1 MSMENE
7 GGFRFE
13 IPADEPKSPEK
24 PADKQLEKAVE
35 QQKPAKHEAGV
46 AKNAPQPGSTA
57 VDDALQDQPPLDV
70 TSDKNDQAKP
80 AAPISPLTKDL
91 KAEEADLIEKQ
102 WIDKAKTIVEK
113 TRSDPHLQKD
123 QMSRIKADYIQK
135 RYKKIIKTDEA
146 TA

>member
-1 MSMENE
+1 MENE

-13 IPADEPKSPEK
+13 LPAEEPKTPEK
-24 PADKQLEKAVE
+24 QADKQQEKAVE

-57 VDDALQDQPPLDV
+57 VDDALQDQTPLEV
-70 TSDKNDQAKP
+70 TSDQDDQTKP
-80 AAPISPLTKDL
+80 SAPVSPLTKNL
-91 KAEEADLIEKQ
+91 KAEDADLIEKQ
-102 WIDKAKTIVEK
+102 WIDKAKIIVEK
-113 TRSDPHLQKD
+113 TRSDPHMQKD